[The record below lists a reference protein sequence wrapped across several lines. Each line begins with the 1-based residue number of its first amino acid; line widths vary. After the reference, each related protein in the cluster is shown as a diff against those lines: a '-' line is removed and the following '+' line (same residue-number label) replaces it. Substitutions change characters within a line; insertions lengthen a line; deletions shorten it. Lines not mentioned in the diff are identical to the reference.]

1 MRIHHDHELLRWPDD
16 GVTLLEVMIILGL
29 LAIAASL
36 VLFGLAVFS
45 VGIFAGV

>member
-16 GVTLLEVMIILGL
+16 GFTMLELMIVLGL

-36 VLFGLAVFS
+36 VLFGVAVFG
-45 VGIFAGV
+45 VGIFAAV